1 MANMPETEKLTIN
14 LTPVDLGQIELLVDQ
29 GFFANRAE
37 FIRVAIHD
45 QLEKHAE
52 RVKETSTRQAL
63 VIGALVYS
71 RAVLEEAKR
80 KKTRLA
86 IRVVGYLSIDD
97 DVPVSLAREVIES
110 IKIYGILHAT
120 PEMKTALADRTS

>member
-1 MANMPETEKLTIN
+1 MPETEKLTLN

-45 QLEKHAE
+45 LLEKHAD

-63 VIGALVYS
+63 VIGALVYT
-71 RAVLEEAKR
+71 RGMLEEMKR

-86 IRVVGYLSIDD
+86 IRIVGYLSIDD
-97 DVPVSLAREVIES
+97 DVPVSLARDVVES
-110 IKIYGILHAT
+110 IKVYGIFHVTA
-120 PEMKTALADRTS
+120 EVKAALADRTS

>member
-1 MANMPETEKLTIN
+1 MPETEKLTLN

-45 QLEKHAE
+45 LLEKHAD

-63 VIGALVYS
+63 VIGALVYT
-71 RAVLEEAKR
+71 RAMLEEMKR

-86 IRVVGYLSIDD
+86 IRIVGYLSIDD
-97 DVPVSLAREVIES
+97 DVPVSLARDVVES
-110 IKIYGILHAT
+110 IKVYGIFHAT
-120 PEMKTALADRTS
+120 AEVKAALADRTS

>member
-1 MANMPETEKLTIN
+1 MPETEKLTIN
-14 LTPVDLGQIELLVDQ
+14 ITPVDLGQIELLVDQ

-45 QLEKHAE
+45 QLEKHAGA
-52 RVKETSTRQAL
+52 VKETSTRQAL
-63 VIGALVYS
+63 VIGALVYD
-71 RAVLEEAKR
+71 RNTLEETKR

-86 IRVVGYLSIDD
+86 IRVLGYLSIAD

-110 IKIYGILHAT
+110 IKVYGIFHAQ
-120 PEMKTALADRTS
+120 PEIKTALADRTS

>member
-1 MANMPETEKLTIN
+1 MPETEKLTLN

-45 QLEKHAE
+45 LLEKHAD

-63 VIGALVYS
+63 VIGALVYT
-71 RAVLEEAKR
+71 RGMLEEMKR

-86 IRVVGYLSIDD
+86 IRIVGYLSIDD
-97 DVPVSLAREVIES
+97 DVPVSLARDVVES
-110 IKIYGILHAT
+110 IKVYGIFHAT
-120 PEMKTALADRTS
+120 AEVKAALADRTS